1 MMLRKEYKQHDYL
14 INTYGSFTEARNDRN
29 HVDER
34 RYSGMLKM
42 TAGGTLI
49 MGIWSLIKSFMGMLD
64 DMRSDFIADQV
75 PVLIAIFGSV
85 LVFAFFF
92 IIGISFRFMVW
103 RGACREAAGGQK
115 RNGYIVCA
123 IIILAYDVYAFAYF
137 IYKVIRREAD
147 AQDVLKFVF
156 DATSFAILC
165 ELISSAFR
173 LRKVRNELKASE
185 SGGEL

>member
-1 MMLRKEYKQHDYL
+1 MLRKEYKQHDYL

-92 IIGISFRFMVW
+92 HYRDLIQVHGLERCLQGSSGRKEEERIHCM
-103 RGACREAAGGQK
+103 
-115 RNGYIVCA
+115 RNH
-123 IIILAYDVYAFAYF
+123 YF
-137 IYKVIRREAD
+137 SLRR
-147 AQDVLKFVF
+147 
-156 DATSFAILC
+156 ICLC
-165 ELISSAFR
+165 IFHI
-173 LRKVRNELKASE
+173 
-185 SGGEL
+185 